1 MIQAIVTDIEGTT
14 SSLYFV
20 KDVLFPYARE
30 RLADFVRTYRDDPQ
44 VLPLLEEV
52 RQMAGRTLSLEEII
66 AQLLEW
72 SDQDK
77 KIAPLKALQGMIWEQ
92 GYRKGEFL
100 GHVYPDAVAKLKAWK
115 QAGVCLYVFSSGSVK
130 AQTLLFGHTQW
141 GDLTYLF
148 SGFFDTRTG
157 SKQDPESYRRI
168 AAEIGLAPK
177 AILFLSD
184 VVAELKA
191 AAAAGMKTLW
201 LVREESLQAE
211 DSYPKVRDFSEID
224 LAKFE

>member
-1 MIQAIVTDIEGTT
+1 MIQAVVTDIEGTT

-30 RLADFVRTYRDDPQ
+30 RLADFVRAYRDDLK
-44 VLPLLEEV
+44 VMPLLEEV
-52 RQMAGRTLSLEEII
+52 RQICGRNLSLEEII

-115 QAGVCLYVFSSGSVK
+115 QEGIRLYVFSSGSVK
-130 AQTLLFGHTQW
+130 AQKLLFGHTPW

-184 VVAELKA
+184 SVAELDA
-191 AAAAGMKTLW
+191 ATAAGMKTVW
-201 LVREESLQAE
+201 LVREEGLQAKG
-211 DSYPKVRDFSEID
+211 SYLKVKDFSAID
-224 LAKFE
+224 LAKLA